1 MKLALLADLHANLA
15 AVGACLAHAS
25 ALGAEDY
32 AFLGDLVGYGP
43 EPDEVLDLVAAHA
56 SRGALV
62 VGGNHDAA
70 VVDGRTDTMDRAA
83 AAAVEWTRRR
93 LSDRGRAFLTGL
105 PLVARRDD
113 ALFVHASA
121 YEPAAWTYVSD
132 PLRAAES
139 LAAGGATW
147 VFCGHVHVPA
157 LYHATAGGRAAHF
170 TPVPG
175 IAIPIPPRRRW
186 LAVVGSAG
194 QPRDGNPAACYALF
208 DAAAATLTFHRV
220 PYDVS
225 AEAARVRAAGLPERL
240 ARRLE
245 HGK

>member
-1 MKLALLADLHANLA
+1 MKVALLADVHANLPA
-15 AVGACLAHAS
+15 LEACLAHAAS
-25 ALGAEDY
+25 QGAGSH

-43 EPDEVLDLVAAHA
+43 EPDEVLEVIASHVA
-56 SRGALV
+56 RGAVV
-62 VGGNHDAA
+62 VGGNHDRA
-70 VVDGRTDTMDRAA
+70 VVDGDTATMDHVAA
-83 AAAVEWTRRR
+83 EAVRWTRAR
-93 LSDRGRAFLTGL
+93 LSAEGRRFLVGL

-113 ALFVHASA
+113 VAFVHASA
-121 YEPAAWTYVSD
+121 DRPEDFTYVTD
-132 PLRAAES
+132 PRRADQS
-139 LAAGGATW
+139 LAAAGATW

-157 LYHATAGGRAAHF
+157 LYHSAPGGRAGHF

-175 IAIPIPPRRRW
+175 VAIPVAPRRRW

-220 PYDVS
+220 PYDVR
-225 AEAARVRAAGLPERL
+225 ATAARVRAAGLPERL
-240 ARRLE
+240 ALRLE